1 MSKEYRHIVRV
12 TDTDIDGSLKATYAL
27 AKIRGIGV
35 SLANAVLR
43 KAGVDPH
50 IRIGFLTEAE
60 IEKIEEIIKDPSKFG
75 IPHWMLNRQKDFD
88 SGKDIH
94 LISSELDLQTKI
106 DIERMK
112 RLKSWRGYRHSYGLK
127 VRGQRTRTTG
137 RKGKALGVTKKKE
150 IAAGAKPSG

>member
-12 TDTDIDGSLKATYAL
+12 TDTDIEGSLKATYAL
-27 AKIRGIGV
+27 AKIKGIGV
-35 SLANAVLR
+35 SLANAILR
-43 KAGVDPH
+43 KAGVDPE

-60 IEKIEEIIKDPSKFG
+60 IEKIEEIVKDPSKHG

-88 SGKDIH
+88 SGKDMH
-94 LISSELDLQTKI
+94 LISSELDLQIKT

-112 RLKSWRGYRHSYGLK
+112 RLKSWKGYRHSYGLK

-150 IAAGAKPSG
+150 VAAGAKTSG

>member
-12 TDTDIDGSLKATYAL
+12 TDTDIEGSLKATYAL
-27 AKIRGIGV
+27 AKIKGIGV
-35 SLANAVLR
+35 SLANAILR
-43 KAGVDPH
+43 KAGVDPE

-60 IEKIEEIIKDPSKFG
+60 IEKIEEIVKDPSKHG

-88 SGKDIH
+88 SGKDMH
-94 LISSELDLQTKI
+94 LISSELDLQIKT

-112 RLKSWRGYRHSYGLK
+112 RLKSWKGYRHSYGLK

-150 IAAGAKPSG
+150 VAAGAKPSG